1 MKQINE
7 IKRMQQLAGV
17 INEIETNYP
26 TLLEVIKDGYFCF
39 DIEGISEGEFYTKEE
54 INIFSNPFIVG
65 DVWEL
70 VKDTYN
76 EYNGDFYYKC
86 TKGKREGDERGID
99 FLDMNNNKIKR
110 FFKILKR

>member
-1 MKQINE
+1 MKLTDILNEYQINQPNP
-7 IKRMQQLAGV
+7 KRPPAV
-17 INEIETNYP
+17 I
-26 TLLEVIKDGYFCF
+26 EVIKDGYFCF

-54 INIFSNPFIVG
+54 AHIFSNPFVVG

-86 TKGKREGDERGID
+86 TKGKREGDEQGID
-99 FLDMNNNKIKR
+99 FLNMDNDKIKR